1 MITVSFKNKGISVD
15 VEEGTLLSD
24 CIRKVDLSIETPC
37 NCIGLC
43 GKCKVRVIGAL
54 SPIEREEARFL
65 DGENI
70 RLACAARAMGP
81 VEIELLEYKKALNTV
96 NRGYSID
103 VLLNSTIKGVK
114 LNEFNRKT
122 STPYLKTLNYKLA
135 SYNLLEKIVEID
147 SSKYNE
153 IYGVLY
159 NDKLINITNK
169 RERLLGV
176 AVDIGTTGISAY
188 LVDMETGEVL
198 NRVSALNPQTE
209 YGGDVL
215 TRISFCMNN
224 RNGNR
229 ILKDAIISKINE
241 VIKELVDVDY
251 EARDVY
257 RITIAGNT
265 TMLHLLL
272 GINPVSIARAPYRP
286 VFLDCMDIAARELNI
301 NINSNGIIT
310 LLPSASGYVGSD
322 IIAGVA
328 ATAFNEKEHSSI
340 FIDIGTNGEIVGISN
355 GKMAATSTAAGPALE
370 GMNISCGCRAEVGA
384 IDTFSIDD
392 DYNISFTTIGEASP
406 IGICGSGLIDVAAAL
421 VNKKIILSS
430 GKFNNDMYYRI
441 KDRFRDKKFYITEN
455 ICISQNDI
463 RQIQLAKGAIAA
475 GVNMLLKEI
484 GITIGEVEEA
494 VIAGAFGYHINPES
508 IKDIGIIPKG
518 FMGKISFV
526 GNSSVEGARLALIS
540 KEVTEKMIELKNQI
554 SILELSTKEEFQE
567 CFVKELRF

>member
-15 VEEGTLLSD
+15 VEAGTLLSD
-24 CIRKVDLSIETPC
+24 CIRKVGLSIETPC

-81 VEIELLEYKKALNTV
+81 VEIELLENKKALNTV

-103 VLLNSTIKGVK
+103 VLVNCVIKAVK

-122 STPYLKTLNYKLA
+122 STPYLETLNYKIA
-135 SYNLLEKIVEID
+135 SYNLFEKIAEID
-147 SSKYNE
+147 SSKDNE

-229 ILKDAIISKINE
+229 ILKDAIIGKINE
-241 VIKELVDVDY
+241 AIRELVDVDY
-251 EARDVY
+251 VIKDVY

-272 GINPVSIARAPYRP
+272 GISPVSIARAPYKP
-286 VFLDCMDIAARELNI
+286 VFLNCMDIAAGELNI
-301 NINSNGIIT
+301 DINSNGIIT
-310 LLPSASGYVGSD
+310 LLPSASGYVGAD
-322 IIAGVA
+322 IIAGIA

-421 VNKKIILSS
+421 VNKKVILSS

-518 FMGKISFV
+518 FIGKISFV